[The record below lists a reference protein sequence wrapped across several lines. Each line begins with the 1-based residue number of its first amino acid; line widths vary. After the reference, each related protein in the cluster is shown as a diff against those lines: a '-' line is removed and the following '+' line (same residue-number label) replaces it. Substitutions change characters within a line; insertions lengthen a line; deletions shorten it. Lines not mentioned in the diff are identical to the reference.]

1 MERLNIAKSIYGS
14 TNNQE
19 RDKENKQIKK
29 IIGENIELDAF
40 LINK

>member
-19 RDKENKQIKK
+19 RDKENKQIKDNRRK
-29 IIGENIELDAF
+29 YRIRYFSI
-40 LINK
+40 KK